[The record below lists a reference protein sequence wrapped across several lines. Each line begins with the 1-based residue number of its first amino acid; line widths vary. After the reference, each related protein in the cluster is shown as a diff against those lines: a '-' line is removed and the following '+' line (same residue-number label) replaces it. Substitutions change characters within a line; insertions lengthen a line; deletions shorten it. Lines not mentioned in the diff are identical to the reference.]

1 MVGPTIEKCLDEEM
15 EEGDDGGDGE
25 NGTSAAAVDDDDDD
39 RDEDLVAKTYEKAPS
54 EAKSKKDLRM
64 LKRTKTPNQKSIPVR
79 RKIQKFSKME
89 E

>member
-1 MVGPTIEKCLDEEM
+1 MGGSKNSNIYDSDEEM

-25 NGTSAAAVDDDDDD
+25 NGNTAADD
-39 RDEDLVAKTYEKAPS
+39 RDEEVLVAKTYEKAPS

-64 LKRTKTPNQKSIPVR
+64 MKRTKTPNQKSIPVR

>member
-1 MVGPTIEKCLDEEM
+1 M
-15 EEGDDGGDGE
+15 EEGDDGLGRGERDGE
-25 NGTSAAAVDDDDDD
+25 NGTTTADGDD
-39 RDEDLVAKTYEKAPS
+39 RDEDELVAKTYEKAPS

-64 LKRTKTPNQKSIPVR
+64 MKRTKTSNQKSIPVR

>member
-1 MVGPTIEKCLDEEM
+1 M

-25 NGTSAAAVDDDDDD
+25 NGTADD
-39 RDEDLVAKTYEKAPS
+39 RDDELVAKTYEKAPS
-54 EAKSKKDLRM
+54 EAKSKKELRM
-64 LKRTKTPNQKSIPVR
+64 MKRTKTPNQKSIPVR

>member
-1 MVGPTIEKCLDEEM
+1 M

-25 NGTSAAAVDDDDDD
+25 NGTADD
-39 RDEDLVAKTYEKAPS
+39 RDDDELVAKTYEKAPS
-54 EAKSKKDLRM
+54 EAKSKKELRM
-64 LKRTKTPNQKSIPVR
+64 MKRTKTPNQKSIPVR

>member
-25 NGTSAAAVDDDDDD
+25 NGTTAAVDDDD
-39 RDEDLVAKTYEKAPS
+39 RDEELVAKTYEKAPS

>member
-1 MVGPTIEKCLDEEM
+1 MVGPYLEILDEEM

-25 NGTSAAAVDDDDDD
+25 NGTNVVDDD
-39 RDEDLVAKTYEKAPS
+39 RDEELVAKTYEKAPS
-54 EAKSKKDLRM
+54 ETKSKKDLRM
-64 LKRTKTPNQKSIPVR
+64 LKRSKTPKQKSIPVR